1 MNPPLLFTSLR
12 TRSLELRNRI
22 VVSPMCEYSSHDGFA
37 NDWHLV
43 HLGSRAVGGA
53 GLVLTEACA
62 VTAEGR
68 ISPDD
73 LGIWKDDHVA
83 MLARITAFVR
93 SQGAA
98 AGIQLAHAGRKAG
111 TAAPFK
117 GGKPLPAAEAWQI
130 VAPSPL
136 AFAPGYAQ
144 PHEVSKSEI
153 AAIIGDFAAAAA
165 RALTAGFQVIEL
177 HAAHGY
183 LIHQFLSPLSNQRSD
198 AYGGSFDNRCRL
210 ACEVVEAVRGV
221 WPAELP
227 LWVRISATDWVEGGW
242 DVADSVALARRLRP
256 LGVDLMDCSSGGN
269 VAHAQIP
276 VGPGYQTVFA
286 EQIKRETGMATGAVG
301 VITSPEQ
308 AEHILVTG
316 QADAIILARQM
327 LREPYWPL
335 RAAHELGH
343 PIAWPEQYARA
354 AWVGRESPRR

>member
-183 LIHQFLSPLSNQRSD
+183 LIHQFLSPLSNQRND

-210 ACEVVEAVRGV
+210 ACEVV
-221 WPAELP
+221 
-227 LWVRISATDWVEGGW
+227 
-242 DVADSVALARRLRP
+242 
-256 LGVDLMDCSSGGN
+256 
-269 VAHAQIP
+269 
-276 VGPGYQTVFA
+276 
-286 EQIKRETGMATGAVG
+286 
-301 VITSPEQ
+301 
-308 AEHILVTG
+308 
-316 QADAIILARQM
+316 
-327 LREPYWPL
+327 
-335 RAAHELGH
+335 
-343 PIAWPEQYARA
+343 
-354 AWVGRESPRR
+354 

>member
-183 LIHQFLSPLSNQRSD
+183 LIHQFLSPLSNQRND

-301 VITSPEQ
+301 MITSPEQ